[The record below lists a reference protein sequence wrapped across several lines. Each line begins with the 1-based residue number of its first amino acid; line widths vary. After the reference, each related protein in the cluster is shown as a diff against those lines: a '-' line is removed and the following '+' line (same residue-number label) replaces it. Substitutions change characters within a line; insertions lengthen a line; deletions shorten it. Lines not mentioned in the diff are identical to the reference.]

1 MIGRLKEMYRSRDGK
16 GWIVTFFTEHK
27 INGDRFDKLAKV
39 DCEISIK
46 QYREVRSPNQNAYF
60 HSLMNKIA
68 AETGE
73 SEEEVKVRLVTSYGA
88 LKRMK
93 NGKLMMWI
101 LPREADATEIYKYA
115 VLFDQRV
122 VNGTVCN
129 MWKVYK
135 DTHLMDTKEMT
146 RLIDGTI
153 AEAKELGIDTDTP
166 EEKARLKKQQAQY
179 DAAHKKKGGQ
189 VD

>member
-27 INGDRFDKLAKV
+27 INGDRFDKLTQV

-46 QYREVRSPNQNAYF
+46 QYREIRSPNQNAYF
-60 HSLMNKIA
+60 HVLMNKIA

-88 LKRMK
+88 LKRMD

-101 LPREADATEIYKYA
+101 LPREADATEFYKYA
-115 VLFDQRV
+115 VLFDQRT

-135 DTHLMDTKEMT
+135 DTHKMDTKEMA
-146 RLIDGTI
+146 RLIDGAI
-153 AEAKELGIDTDTP
+153 AEAKDLGIDTDTP

-179 DAAHKKKGGQ
+179 DAAHKKKG
-189 VD
+189 D